1 METPD
6 MIELKERRLDR
17 AEILKRAEVLIP
29 TLRERA
35 ANCEKMRR
43 VPDETIA
50 DLVDSKLLRICQPA
64 RFGGSERGWDMLV
77 EMSIEMAR
85 GDGSQSW
92 VANVYAEHPYIV
104 AMFDDEAQH
113 DVWRDDADALI
124 CASLLPV
131 GGRVE
136 KVDGGY
142 RISGKWPFASGV
154 HHAHWTIVGELGD
167 AGEGR
172 RDHLLF
178 LIPRGNFAIDDDWFT
193 VGMTGTGSASVVLDD
208 AFVPAHRVIRGGDVL
223 AGNTPGARANAGP
236 LYRMPLIGFAQTALA
251 AVPIGVALGMLD
263 DFKPFIRKKSNA
275 APPAAGLEL
284 LQVRLSE
291 SAAEVHAA
299 SMLLVEAAR
308 RNMNKLAD
316 GVALDEA
323 DAAITMRDSGY
334 ALLLAKRAAT
344 RIFEAT
350 GAHGT
355 YLSTPIQRGF
365 RDVEVA
371 GNHGSLAWDRS
382 AMRYAQTALRD

>member
-1 METPD
+1 
-6 MIELKERRLDR
+6 MIQRGERRLDR
-17 AEILKRAEVLIP
+17 AEILKRAGALIP
-29 TLRERA
+29 ALRERA
-35 ANCEKMRR
+35 ARCEELRR
-43 VPDETIA
+43 VPDKTIA
-50 DLVDSKLLRICQPA
+50 DLIDSKLLRVCQPA
-64 RFGGSERGWDMLV
+64 RFGGGEQGWDTLV

-85 GDGSQSW
+85 GDGSQAW

-104 AMFDDEAQH
+104 AMFADEAQN
-113 DVWRDDADALI
+113 DVWRDDPDALI

-142 RISGKWPFASGV
+142 RLSGKWPFASGV
-154 HHAHWTIVGELGD
+154 HHARWTIIGELGD
-167 AGEGR
+167 AGGGQ

-178 LIPRGNFAIDDDWFT
+178 LIPRANFAVDDDWFT
-193 VGMTGTGSASVVLDD
+193 VGMTGTGSASVVLDN
-208 AFVPAHRVIRGGDVL
+208 AFVPAHRVIRGAEIL
-223 AGNTPGARANAGP
+223 AGATPGTRMNPGP

-251 AVPIGVALGMLD
+251 AVPIGVAVGMVD
-263 DFKPFIRKKSNA
+263 DFKNFVRNKSK
-275 APPAAGLEL
+275 APPPVAGLEL

-291 SAAEVHAA
+291 AAAEIHGA
-299 SMLLVEAAR
+299 SMLLMEAAR
-308 RNMNKLAD
+308 RNMNKLAE
-316 GVALDEA
+316 GVALAEA
-323 DAAITMRDSGY
+323 DAATTMRDSGY

-371 GNHGSLAWDRS
+371 GNHGSLAWERS
-382 AMRYAQTALRD
+382 ALRYAQTALKS